1 MESKYE
7 TAYKTI
13 SVKTIDGS
21 IFQGEINVYKYDR
34 LSDLF
39 RDRKDDFIVLVN
51 AIGLTSSQNPKTMIL
66 NKKHII
72 FVEPE

>member
-39 RDRKDDFIVLVN
+39 RDRKDDFIVFVN